1 MVEICG
7 REMKPQCI
15 IPWVYMEIFPDGTVT
30 PCCSNWMSLGN
41 IKDTKIEDI
50 FNSDQMNKFR
60 LEMLGE
66 TLPSSCS
73 GCSAI
78 ENYGGNEKSLR
89 SKYNKV
95 FESSFSEVNQN
106 TNTDG
111 SLKKI
116 KFKGWDFKISN
127 KCNFKCRMCCPELS
141 TRINQENKEHSLRH
155 FNKEVFDHSTYL
167 NIPDFVDKYI
177 DDFELIEFAGGE
189 TLLMDD
195 QYYLLQ
201 TLIERGRT
209 NINLWYNTNMSVLK
223 YKNKNILD
231 YWRQWDPDKLKVY
244 ASIDE
249 IGERA
254 EYIRSGTV
262 WNAVEKNLKI
272 ISKEK
277 FKRHTNITV
286 TCYNIFRLP
295 EIIQHLMD
303 IGYVSEDY
311 NYRNFDLSLET
322 SDWNISILTD
332 EFREEIK
339 NKLLEF
345 INKYPSDISD
355 IFVDIL
361 NCLQTP
367 MNVQSAKKFLIYNTK
382 IDKIRGE
389 KGFNIIPEL
398 LDIVNYFKTQ
408 NETPQRP

>member
-1 MVEICG
+1 
-7 REMKPQCI
+7 MKPQCI
-15 IPWVYMEIFPDGTVT
+15 IPWVYMEILPDGRVT
-30 PCCSNWMSLGN
+30 PCCSNCTTLGN

-50 FNSDQMNKFR
+50 FNSKQMNKIR
-60 LEMLGE
+60 LEMFGE

-73 GCSAI
+73 VCSVI
-78 ENYGGNEKSLR
+78 ENYGGNQKSLR
-89 SKYNKV
+89 NKYNQV
-95 FESSFSEVNQN
+95 FASSFREVEKN

-116 KFKGWDFKISN
+116 KFKGWDFRISN
-127 KCNFKCRMCCPELS
+127 KCNFKCRMCSPELS
-141 TRINQENKEHSLRH
+141 SLINKENKENSLRH
-155 FNKEVFDHSTYL
+155 FGEEIIDYSIYF
-167 NIPDFVDKYI
+167 NIPEFVDRYI

-195 QYYLLQ
+195 QYDLLQ
-201 TLIERGRT
+201 TLIEKGRT
-209 NINLWYNTNMSVLK
+209 DINLWYNTNMSVLK
-223 YKNKNILD
+223 YKDKNILD

-262 WNAVEKNLKI
+262 WSVVEKNLKI

-277 FKRHTNITV
+277 FKRHTNIVV
-286 TCYNIFRLP
+286 TCYNVFRLP

-303 IGYVSEDY
+303 IGYISGDY
-311 NYRNFDLSLET
+311 NYRNFDLTLE
-322 SDWNISILTD
+322 SGDWNISLLTD
-332 EFREEIK
+332 EFRKEIK

-345 INKYPSDISD
+345 IDKYPSDISD
-355 IFVDIL
+355 IFIDIL
-361 NCLQTP
+361 NCLQIP
-367 MNVQSAKKFLIYNTK
+367 MNVQLSKNFLFYNIK

-389 KGFNIIPEL
+389 RGFVIIPEL

>member
-1 MVEICG
+1 M
-7 REMKPQCI
+7 
-15 IPWVYMEIFPDGTVT
+15 
-30 PCCSNWMSLGN
+30 CSPKL
-41 IKDTKIEDI
+41 
-50 FNSDQMNKFR
+50 
-60 LEMLGE
+60 
-66 TLPSSCS
+66 SS
-73 GCSAI
+73 
-78 ENYGGNEKSLR
+78 
-89 SKYNKV
+89 
-95 FESSFSEVNQN
+95 
-106 TNTDG
+106 
-111 SLKKI
+111 
-116 KFKGWDFKISN
+116 
-127 KCNFKCRMCCPELS
+127 
-141 TRINQENKEHSLRH
+141 RINQENKEHSLRH
-155 FNKEVFDHSTYL
+155 FDEEVFDHSTYL
-167 NIPDFVDKYI
+167 NISNFVDKYI
-177 DDFELIEFAGGE
+177 DNFELIEFAGGE

-209 NINLWYNTNMSVLK
+209 DINLWYNTNMSVLK
-223 YKNKNILD
+223 YKDKNILD

-262 WNAVEKNLKI
+262 WSVVEKNLKI

-339 NKLLEF
+339 NKLLKF
-345 INKYPSDISD
+345 IDKYPSDISD

-367 MNVQSAKKFLIYNTK
+367 MNVQSAKKFLVYNTK

-408 NETPQRP
+408 NETSQRP